1 MGPALGVKAWG
12 LSPSIQMGT
21 VHVRKAKVEDASA
34 IAFVHVRSWQVAYRG
49 HMPDEFLDGLDVEKR
64 THMWRELTRDPSKI
78 ILVAEDREGNI
89 VGFSALGPSRDAD
102 ANPNTAEVGTIYVHP
117 EKWEKG
123 IGRALLSASLD
134 QVRKREFNQ
143 VTLWVL
149 EANQRARSFY
159 ESFGFIHDGAMK
171 DDDDG
176 KSFAV
181 REVRYRLNL
190 QTV

>member
-1 MGPALGVKAWG
+1 MRIA
-12 LSPSIQMGT
+12 Q
-21 VHVRKAKVEDASA
+21 VRKAKVEDASG

-64 THMWRELTRDPSKI
+64 TNMWRELTQDPDKI
-78 ILVAEDREGNI
+78 IFVAADREGNI

-102 ANPNTAEVGTIYVHP
+102 ANPNTAEVAAIYVHP

-134 QVRKREFNQ
+134 QVRKREFDQ

-149 EANQRARSFY
+149 EGNQRARSFY
-159 ESFGFIHDGAMK
+159 EAFGFVQDGAIK
-171 DDDDG
+171 DDDHW

-190 QTV
+190 QTI

>member
-1 MGPALGVKAWG
+1 MRIAQ
-12 LSPSIQMGT
+12 I
-21 VHVRKAKVEDASA
+21 RKANVEDASG

-64 THMWRELTRDPSKI
+64 TNMWRQLTQDPDRI
-78 ILVAEDREGNI
+78 IFVAEDPEGRI
-89 VGFSALGPSRDAD
+89 IGFSALGPSRDAD
-102 ANPNTAEVGTIYVHP
+102 ANPNTAEVGAIYVHP

-134 QVRKREFNQ
+134 QLRKSEFDK

-159 ESFGFIHDGAMK
+159 ESFGFIQDGAMK
-171 DDDDG
+171 DDDHW
-176 KSFAV
+176 KNFSV

-190 QTV
+190 QGT

>member
-1 MGPALGVKAWG
+1 MQIA
-12 LSPSIQMGT
+12 Q
-21 VHVRKAKVEDASA
+21 VRKATVEDASG

-64 THMWRELTRDPSKI
+64 TNMWRELTQAPDKI
-78 ILVAEDREGNI
+78 IFVAEGSEGNI
-89 VGFSALGPSRDAD
+89 EGFSALGPSRDAD
-102 ANPNTAEVGTIYVHP
+102 ANPNTAEVSAIYVHP

-123 IGRALLSASLD
+123 IGRALLSASLGE
-134 QVRKREFNQ
+134 VRKCAFEQ

-159 ESFGFIHDGAMK
+159 ESFGFIQDGAIK
-171 DDDDG
+171 DDDHW

-181 REVRYRLNL
+181 REVRYRFDL
-190 QTV
+190 